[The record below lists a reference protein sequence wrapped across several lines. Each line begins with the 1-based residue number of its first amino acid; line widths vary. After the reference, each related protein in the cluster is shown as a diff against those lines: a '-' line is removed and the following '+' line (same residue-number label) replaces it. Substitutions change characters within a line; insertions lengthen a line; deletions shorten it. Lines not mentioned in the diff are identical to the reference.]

1 MIATPKSMLSV
12 VFPFLRWFPLRGDKL
27 RADIVAGITV
37 ALILVPQSM
46 AYAQLAG
53 LPVVYGLYA
62 SLLPVMVASM
72 WGSSNQLH
80 TGPVAM
86 LALLSAVTVI
96 PFAAPGSEKFI
107 EISIMLAL
115 MVGVMRLLLGLL
127 KLGAIVNLLSS
138 PVVVGFTNAAAL
150 IIGLSLLAEVL
161 NVPFPRSD
169 VFIADLAR
177 VVLQVPEA
185 HLPTIGFALAAAAI
199 MLGLRR
205 YFPRVPGILVV
216 VVMTTV
222 ASWAIGFERT
232 RSAPLSAVA
241 NPEARAEILAYSTTE
256 QQVQTLTAQLSA
268 VSQRLRELKQ
278 GAPNL
283 LETEAGLHA
292 QAELSRRKIALLKA
306 ANNQR
311 RVALHALKFVRVKQQ
326 EGVFIYQLGTRAD
339 EASWRFGKIKGDQVT
354 FMGGG
359 RVVGSIP
366 AGLPSFAVPH
376 VHVDL
381 LAALLPGALVMALIG
396 FLEATS
402 ISKAISAMTRERI
415 NPSREL
421 IGQGLANIVG
431 SFFHSFVV
439 SGSFSRS
446 AVAARMGARTGLFA
460 VISALAVALVLLF
473 FTPYLYHL
481 PLAVLGV
488 IVMLA
493 VFGLIKIQ
501 PLVMAWRV
509 DRVGALI
516 GVITFVATL
525 AMAPALA
532 NGVLVGVVLTV
543 LSLLVRQ
550 MKPHAVLLGR
560 MADGSLSDMKA
571 HGLPPISKHFAT
583 VRYDGSLDFLNA
595 AHFEEAI
602 LQAHAEFP
610 DAKTILVIGNGINS
624 IDASGEEKI
633 REIARYL
640 RAVNVTLAFSSLNQP
655 VREKFLRAELT
666 RLLSEENLF
675 KTRESAI
682 EALEARYA
690 DNANPA
696 KASDGGTSVTSP
708 VGVI

>member
-1 MIATPKSMLSV
+1 MIATSKSMLSV
-12 VFPFLRWFPLRGDKL
+12 LFPFLRWFPLRGDKL

-185 HLPTIGFALAAAAI
+185 HLPTVGFALAAAAI
-199 MLGLRR
+199 MLGLKR
-205 YFPRVPGILVV
+205 YFPRIPGILVV
-216 VVMTTV
+216 VVVTTV

-241 NPEARAEILAYSTTE
+241 NPEARAEILAYATTE

-268 VSQRLRELKQ
+268 VNERLRGLKQ
-278 GAPNL
+278 GTPNL
-283 LETEAGLHA
+283 MEIEASLHA
-292 QAELSRRKIALLKA
+292 QAELARRKIALLKA
-306 ANNQR
+306 DNNQR

-326 EGVFIYQLGTRAD
+326 EGVFIYQMGPRAG
-339 EASWRFGKIKGDQVT
+339 EASWRFGKIKDDQVT

-516 GVITFVATL
+516 GLVTFAATL
-525 AMAPALA
+525 LMAPALA

-550 MKPHAVLLGR
+550 MKPHAAVLGR
-560 MADGSLSDMKA
+560 TPDGSLSDMKA
-571 HGLPPISKHFAT
+571 HGLPPISNHFAV

-610 DAKTILVIGNGINS
+610 QARTILVIGNGINS

-633 REIARYL
+633 REIAGYL
-640 RAVNVTLAFSSLNQP
+640 RAVNVTLAFSSFNQP
-655 VREKFLRAELT
+655 VREKFLRAELP
-666 RLLSEENLF
+666 RLLGEENLF

-682 EALEARYA
+682 QALEARYA
-690 DNANPA
+690 DAKELESGGNPSA
-696 KASDGGTSVTSP
+696 FTADNPT
-708 VGVI
+708 

>member
-1 MIATPKSMLSV
+1 MTAGKKSLLSV
-12 VFPFLRWFPLRGDKL
+12 VFPFLRWFPPSRETL
-27 RADIVAGITV
+27 RADLIAGITV

-62 SLLPVMVASM
+62 SLLPVMVGSM

-86 LALLSAVTVI
+86 LALISAVTVI

-115 MVGVMRLLLGLL
+115 MVGVMRLALGLL

-169 VFIADLAR
+169 VFMADLWH
-177 VVLQVPEA
+177 VVLQIPEL
-185 HLPTIGFALAAAAI
+185 HLLTLGFAVVTTAI

-205 YFPRVPGILVV
+205 YLPRVPGILVV
-216 VVMTTV
+216 VVLTTL
-222 ASWAIGFERT
+222 ASWAIDFERNQNV
-232 RSAPLSAVA
+232 PISAVA
-241 NPEARAEILAYSTTE
+241 NPVARAEILAYADAE
-256 QQVQTLTAQLSA
+256 KQIQTLTAQLSGIN
-268 VSQRLRELKQ
+268 QRVRGLIP

-283 LETEAGLHA
+283 MEEETDLHA
-292 QAELSRRKIALLKA
+292 QAELARRKIERLKA
-306 ANNQR
+306 DNNRR
-311 RVALHALKFVRVKQQ
+311 RVDLHALAFVRVEQPD
-326 EGVFIYQLGTRAD
+326 GTAVYESGPRAD
-339 EASWRFGKIKGDQVT
+339 EAKWRFGKIKGDQIT
-354 FMGGG
+354 FVGGG

-366 AGLPSFAVPH
+366 VGLPKFAVPQ
-376 VHVDL
+376 VHRDL
-381 LAALLPGALVMALIG
+381 LMALLPGALVMALIG

-402 ISKAISAMTRERI
+402 ISKAISAMTGERI

-460 VISALAVALVLLF
+460 VISAIAVALVLLF
-473 FTPYLYHL
+473 LTPYLYHL

-493 VFGLIKIQ
+493 VFDLIKIR
-501 PLVMAWRV
+501 PLLVAWKV

-516 GVITFVATL
+516 GVLTFVATL
-525 AMAPALA
+525 AMAPAIA
-532 NGVLVGVVLTV
+532 NGVLLGVGLTV

-550 MKPHAVLLGR
+550 MKPQAALLGR

-571 HGLPPISKHFAT
+571 NGLPPVSEHFVT

-602 LQAHAEFP
+602 AQAHVEFP
-610 DAKTILVIGNGINS
+610 AAKTILVIGNGINS

-633 REIARYL
+633 REMSLYL
-640 RAVNVTLAFSSLNQP
+640 QAVGVKLSFSSLKRP
-655 VREKFLRAELT
+655 VRDAFERAGLCKLLGEENVFKSRDLAIQTLET
-666 RLLSEENLF
+666 RL
-675 KTRESAI
+675 TGA
-682 EALEARYA
+682 
-690 DNANPA
+690 
-696 KASDGGTSVTSP
+696 
-708 VGVI
+708 

>member
-1 MIATPKSMLSV
+1 MLSV
-12 VFPFLRWFPLRGDKL
+12 LFPFLRWFPLSRQTL
-27 RADIVAGITV
+27 RADLVAGITV

-62 SLLPVMVASM
+62 SLLPVIVASM

-86 LALLSAVTVI
+86 LSLISAVTVI
-96 PFAAPGSEKFI
+96 PFAVPGSDKFI

-115 MVGVMRLLLGLL
+115 MVGVLRLLLGLL

-138 PVVVGFTNAAAL
+138 PVVVSFTNAAAL

-161 NVPFPRSD
+161 RVPFPRSD
-169 VFIADLAR
+169 VFVVDLWR
-177 VVLQVPEA
+177 VVAQIPEA
-185 HLPTIGFALAAAAI
+185 HLPSLGFALATAVI

-205 YFPRVPGILVV
+205 YLPRIPGILVV
-216 VVMTTV
+216 VVVTTV
-222 ASWAIGFERT
+222 VSWGIGFERNQ
-232 RSAPLSAVA
+232 SVPLSAVTS
-241 NPEARAEILAYSTTE
+241 PEARTEMLAYANAE
-256 QQVQTLTAQLSA
+256 QQVQSLTAELSEIN
-268 VSQRLRELKQ
+268 QELRELKP
-278 GAPNL
+278 GAPYQI
-283 LETEAGLHA
+283 EMEAGWHA
-292 QAELSRRKIALLKA
+292 QAEMARRKIDLHKA
-306 ANNQR
+306 DNNRR
-311 RVALHALKFVRVKQQ
+311 RVELHALEFTSVEQPN
-326 EGVFIYQLGTRAD
+326 GAAIYQVGPRAG
-339 EASWRFGKIKGDQVT
+339 EASWRFGKIKGEQIT
-354 FMGGG
+354 FIGGG

-366 AGLPSFAVPH
+366 AGLPTFEVPH
-376 VHVDL
+376 MHWDL
-381 LAALLPGALVMALIG
+381 LMALLPGAMVMALIG

-402 ISKAISAMTRERI
+402 ISRAISAMTRERI

-421 IGQGLANIVG
+421 VGQGLANIVG

-460 VISALAVALVLLF
+460 VVSALAVALVLLF

-481 PLAVLGV
+481 PLAVLAV

-493 VFGLIKIQ
+493 VFDLIKTR
-501 PLVMAWRV
+501 PLLAAWKV
-509 DRVGALI
+509 DRLGALS
-516 GVITFVATL
+516 GVLTFFATL
-525 AMAPALA
+525 AMAPAIA
-532 NGVLVGVVLTV
+532 NGVLLGVALTV
-543 LSLLVRQ
+543 LVLLVRQ
-550 MKPHAVLLGR
+550 MKPRAVLLGR

-571 HGLPPISKHFAT
+571 HALPPLSSHFAT

-610 DAKTILVIGNGINS
+610 EAKTILVIGNGINS

-633 REIARYL
+633 REIAGYMKK
-640 RAVNVTLAFSSLNQP
+640 ANVKLAFSSLKQP
-655 VREKFLRAELT
+655 VRQKFDRAELP
-666 RLLSEENLF
+666 RLLGEENLF

-682 EALEARYA
+682 QALEARF
-690 DNANPA
+690 
-696 KASDGGTSVTSP
+696 STTSA
-708 VGVI
+708 VG